1 MRTRRFSGATMQD
14 ALRAVKAALGPD
26 AVILDT
32 AEAGAGVTV
41 TAAADAEVPVAPS
54 ERGAPARGRPAD
66 AELTAELRAL
76 MSVVRELVQEQRR
89 HQLPALAPELLRLHR
104 ALLVQG
110 VDGVLA
116 AALLRETAER
126 LSPGTALDAALA
138 GALAGDPRA
147 PAPARVRLL
156 LGPPGDGK
164 TTTLAKLAA
173 QARRAGRQV
182 ALITTDTYRVGAVA
196 ALETYGRALHA
207 RVDVASSPAE
217 LARALGAVDGADVVL
232 VDTPGAGPGEPAQL
246 AELAA
251 IVEAA
256 GPQAVRTLVASAAT
270 GSCAAERT
278 WRAFAELRPEACVLT
293 KLDVAPGGPM
303 LAMLWR
309 QGIPVTHVAA
319 GRRIPDDLEAATPD
333 RLASCVLAH

>member
-1 MRTRRFSGATMQD
+1 RTRRFSAATMPD

-32 AEAGAGVTV
+32 AEAGGGVTV
-41 TAAADAEVPVAPS
+41 TVAVDADPPPVDRAATAR
-54 ERGAPARGRPAD
+54 RGPAD
-66 AELTAELRAL
+66 TELATELRAL
-76 MSVVRELVQEQRR
+76 MSIVRELVHEQRAQ
-89 HQLPALAPELLRLHR
+89 HLPALGPELVRLHR

-138 GALAGDPRA
+138 GALAGDPRG
-147 PAPARVRLL
+147 PAAARVRLL

-173 QARRAGRQV
+173 QARRAGRRV
-182 ALITTDTYRVGAVA
+182 ALITPDTYRVGSVA
-196 ALETYGRALHA
+196 ALEGYGRARGA
-207 RVDVASSPAE
+207 PVGRPSRPAE
-217 LARALGAVDGADVVL
+217 LARALAAAERADVVL
-232 VDTPGAGPGEPAQL
+232 IDTPGAGPGQPEEL
-246 AELAA
+246 GELAA
-251 IVEAA
+251 LAAAA
-256 GPQAVRTLVASAAT
+256 GPHAVRTLVASAVT

-293 KLDVAPGGPM
+293 KLDVA
-303 LAMLWR
+303 
-309 QGIPVTHVAA
+309 
-319 GRRIPDDLEAATPD
+319 
-333 RLASCVLAH
+333 